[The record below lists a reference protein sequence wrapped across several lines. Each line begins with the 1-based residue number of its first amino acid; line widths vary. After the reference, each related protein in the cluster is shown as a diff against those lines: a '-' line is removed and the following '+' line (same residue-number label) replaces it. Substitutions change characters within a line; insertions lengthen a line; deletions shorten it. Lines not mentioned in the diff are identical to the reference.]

1 MNSIEFFALSQAQ
14 LRLIPSEIQDPGTT
28 AYTISKRYVFSDI
41 ATDDLVQRIANAISS
56 AMRIRLHQNDDGDV
70 VQYVGEAPIVDIID
84 MSEASESDIESMRN
98 ERLYAVFP
106 EIFDVPLVKLT
117 LMVLPEGRHEL
128 LAVFHHA
135 IADGTTTIHFGER
148 IESASAYDNG
158 EYRSYVEAEYDYLN
172 SEACKADVEWW
183 ANALELY
190 SDSIVNDLPL
200 AEGEGCL
207 ADTIDIRFTADETA
221 AINNAIGKISGQ
233 RISPFVFT
241 SAMLSVYLS
250 RIYGNPQTVLST
262 AFNTREK
269 DMRQCDGMFVNLLA
283 IPYSYSPDKSLT
295 DLLVDTKTTLKDGL
309 SHGR

>member
-128 LAVFHHA
+128 LA
-135 IADGTTTIHFGER
+135 
-148 IESASAYDNG
+148 
-158 EYRSYVEAEYDYLN
+158 
-172 SEACKADVEWW
+172 
-183 ANALELY
+183 
-190 SDSIVNDLPL
+190 
-200 AEGEGCL
+200 
-207 ADTIDIRFTADETA
+207 
-221 AINNAIGKISGQ
+221 
-233 RISPFVFT
+233 
-241 SAMLSVYLS
+241 
-250 RIYGNPQTVLST
+250 
-262 AFNTREK
+262 
-269 DMRQCDGMFVNLLA
+269 
-283 IPYSYSPDKSLT
+283 
-295 DLLVDTKTTLKDGL
+295 TL
-309 SHGR
+309 